1 MPTLLMKVVVTGIG
15 LLSCLGSLDRTW
27 QSLLAGKSGIT
38 PPKLFSE
45 FSPFPLGLIGSQPI
59 TLNKLTKI
67 IVAAAIEDASLT
79 PPLPNC
85 GVAIGS
91 SRACQASWE
100 KLVAQM
106 SLRGKKNI
114 SWDES
119 WLDMLPNRGAITGAR
134 LLGTTAP
141 VLAPMAACA
150 TGIWALARAFD
161 SIQRGDRHLWVAG
174 AVEAPISPLT
184 IAGFQRMGALAATGC
199 YPFDKYRE
207 GLVLAE
213 GGAVLVLESVE
224 SALKRGVRI
233 YGQLL
238 GFGFTCD
245 AHHLT
250 SPEPSGKNAIRGIE
264 IALERSNLEAREID
278 YIHAHGTST
287 KLNDGHEAKIIQHV
301 FPFGVPVSSTKGA
314 TGHTLGA
321 SGAMGA
327 AFCLLALRHGVL
339 PPSVGLKEPEF
350 ELDLVTEARQKDIGH
365 GLCFSFGFG
374 GQNAVM
380 VLKKYP

>member
-1 MPTLLMKVVVTGIG
+1 V
-15 LLSCLGSLDRTW
+15 
-27 QSLLAGKSGIT
+27 
-38 PPKLFSE
+38 PP
-45 FSPFPLGLIGSQPI
+45 
-59 TLNKLTKI
+59 
-67 IVAAAIEDASLT
+67 
-79 PPLPNC
+79 
-85 GVAIGS
+85 
-91 SRACQASWE
+91 
-100 KLVAQM
+100 
-106 SLRGKKNI
+106 
-114 SWDES
+114 
-119 WLDMLPNRGAITGAR
+119 
-134 LLGTTAP
+134 
-141 VLAPMAACA
+141 
-150 TGIWALARAFD
+150 GIWALARAFD

-199 YPFDKYRE
+199 YPFDRNRE

-250 SPEPSGKNAIRGIE
+250 SPEPSGKSAIRAIE

-350 ELDLVTEARQKDIGH
+350 ELDLVTEARQKDISH
-365 GLCFSFGFG
+365 GLCLVLVW
-374 GQNAVM
+374 GQM
-380 VLKKYP
+380 Q